1 MSELSFSSFCGWLKF
16 RHLLLID
23 TLGRTRNMHL
33 AAQQMNLSQPA
44 ISKMLKEI
52 ESLLGFALFERQPRS
67 MPPTALGEHVM
78 RYAQIALN
86 DARSFVEQ
94 IGSLREGGHGHL
106 KVGGIF
112 AATAIALPE
121 AILQI
126 KQRWPLLSIEVVEQ
140 TSNHLME
147 MLEEKKLDLAVAR
160 FTEHSQEQRYDF
172 QPLAPEPFCIV
183 VNSRHPLADA
193 GPISLQQ
200 LVDLPWILYPVGTPI
215 RARMELAFAEA
226 GVALPRNTVDTISM
240 QTFLQVLQR
249 GPMIGMLPDAM
260 VYPLLENGQLK
271 ALDTPLHLAP
281 QDYGILTR
289 KGEQLV
295 GAALEFAQILTD
307 NARLARDQVA
317 EDRAAAAETR

>member
-1 MSELSFSSFCGWLKF
+1 
-16 RHLLLID
+16 
-23 TLGRTRNMHL
+23 
-33 AAQQMNLSQPA
+33 
-44 ISKMLKEI
+44 
-52 ESLLGFALFERQPRS
+52 
-67 MPPTALGEHVM
+67 
-78 RYAQIALN
+78 
-86 DARSFVEQ
+86 
-94 IGSLREGGHGHL
+94 
-106 KVGGIF
+106 
-112 AATAIALPE
+112 
-121 AILQI
+121 LQI

>member
-1 MSELSFSSFCGWLKF
+1 MSELSFSSVCGWLKF

-67 MPPTALGEHVM
+67 MPPTALGEHVL

-86 DARSFVEQ
+86 DARSFVQQ
-94 IGSLREGGHGHL
+94 ISSLREGGHGHL

-112 AATAIALPE
+112 AATAVALPE

-126 KQRWPLLSIEVVEQ
+126 KQRSPLLSIEVVEQ

-160 FTEHSQEQRYDF
+160 FTDQSQQQRYDF

-183 VNSRHPLADA
+183 VNNRHPLADA
-193 GPISLQQ
+193 GPTSLQQ

-226 GVALPRNTVDTISM
+226 GVGMPRNTVDTISM

-249 GPMIGMLPDAM
+249 GPMIGMLPNAM
-260 VYPLLENGQLK
+260 VNPLLDSGQLK
-271 ALDTPLHLAP
+271 TLDTPLHLVP

-295 GAALEFAQILTD
+295 GAALEFAEILKE
-307 NARLARDQVA
+307 NARLTRDSVS
-317 EDRAAAAETR
+317 

>member
-67 MPPTALGEHVM
+67 MPPTALGEHVL

-317 EDRAAAAETR
+317 ESAAVAGETR